1 MSENKNSQYD
11 PGLIV
16 KDVHDYHGQSIR
28 VLDTRSVTG
37 GSFSHFKV
45 EYTADQYPSKVYYY
59 RGISP
64 QKTIIGCESDNDG
77 SLQNTYIL
85 LSSCPDNKKYHIWFN
100 VDSLGVDPAPDNST
114 PIEIAINRNDPPQ
127 VNALAITLTI
137 NTLFKEQ
144 FSASR
149 VNSTVEITTVGLGLV
164 DESQNIGT
172 GFALSNKPGIQELT
186 NSVEITYNGVDPI
199 YKGQVLK
206 GYRFNVFTGQF
217 EHKEEAVL
225 SPNEI
230 VWDEITTTFPDEMSE
245 LYSYKLNQASIQDV
259 LVTYA
264 DSTKKLIVSVQKT
277 RY

>member
-16 KDVHDYHGQSIR
+16 KEVHDYHGQSIR

-45 EYTADQYPSKVYYY
+45 EYNPEHYPSKIQYF
-59 RGISP
+59 RGISA
-64 QKTIIGCESDNDG
+64 QKTTIGCESDVSG
-77 SLQNTYIL
+77 SLQNSYITIF
-85 LSSCPDNKKYHIWFN
+85 SCPDNKKYHIWFN
-100 VDSLGVDPAPDNST
+100 VDSLGVDPAPSDST
-114 PIEIAINRNDPPQ
+114 PIEIAINQNDSSQ
-127 VNALAITLTI
+127 VIALAITLTL
-137 NTLFKEQ
+137 NTLFKDS
-144 FSASR
+144 FTASR
-149 VNSTVEITTVGLGLV
+149 VNSIVEISTVGLGAV
-164 DESQNIGT
+164 DESQDFGT
-172 GFALSNKPGIQELT
+172 NFALSNQAGVQEL
-186 NSVEITYNGVDPI
+186 NSSIEIAYSGVDPI

-230 VWDEITTTFPDEMSE
+230 VWDEIITTFPSGTSE
-245 LYSYKLNQASIQDV
+245 LYTYKLDTNSVQDV

-264 DSTKKLIVSVQKT
+264 DSTKKVIVSVQKT